1 MSIFVYSIQMTR
13 LSAYILFLSLF
24 LFAACDSAKKE
35 FETLKEGEIL
45 LDINTEEY
53 SLNGH
58 VIGKTATDISN
69 SDDLLIKPLDNELKK
84 IRSVEQEEA
93 LRKGIPAD
101 ESSNARFHFDENL
114 SYDVFYK
121 VIATMGFSGYVSFQY
136 VIGSNFREPLDT
148 NLPER
153 SSLSFSDEGISRYT
167 CQRAKN
173 RRQMDKLSEKTSR
186 KRFLTDEILD
196 RRIKDTELLVKCAQK
211 FIDLSLEIRS
221 NGNGVSYLVGLNE
234 SGVIDGKKIYTYENI
249 DDVWKFIED
258 IRLRRE
264 LQEKEDR
271 DQIFVVLE
279 RDMMVINLAP
289 VAKKLKNL
297 GYKVNFAYLGG

>member
-1 MSIFVYSIQMTR
+1 MNFKYLMN
-13 LSAYILFLSLF
+13 LFLFLSLF
-24 LFAACDSAKKE
+24 LLASCDSAEKE
-35 FETLKEGEIL
+35 FMTPKQGEVVI
-45 LDINTEEY
+45 DVNNDEY
-53 SLNGH
+53 SLNGT

-69 SDDLLIKPLDNELKK
+69 NDDLLIKPFDNELQK
-84 IRSVEQEEA
+84 IRDIEQKEA

-101 ESSNARFHFDENL
+101 ELSNARVHMDENVL
-114 SYDVFYK
+114 YDVFYK
-121 VIATMGFSGYVSFQY
+121 VLSTIGFNGYVSIQY
-136 VIGSNFREPLDT
+136 VIGSNFSEPLDM

-196 RRIKDTELLVKCAQK
+196 RRIKDTELLIGCAQK
-211 FIDLSLEIRS
+211 FIDLSLAIKS
-221 NGNGVSYLVGLNE
+221 NENGVSYLVGLNE
-234 SGVIDGKKIYTYENI
+234 SGVIDGEKIYTYENI

-264 LQEKEDR
+264 LQDKEDR
-271 DQIFVVLE
+271 DLISVVLE
-279 RDMMVINLAP
+279 KDVLVKNLVP
-289 VAKKLKNL
+289 VVKKLKAL
-297 GYKVNFAYLGG
+297 GYKVNFAYLG

>member
-1 MSIFVYSIQMTR
+1 MTPKQGG
-13 LSAYILFLSLF
+13 IVI
-24 LFAACDSAKKE
+24 DVNN
-35 FETLKEGEIL
+35 
-45 LDINTEEY
+45 DEY
-53 SLNGH
+53 SLNGT
-58 VIGKTATDISN
+58 VIGKTATDISA
-69 SDDLLIKPLDNELKK
+69 SKDLLIEPLDNELKE
-84 IRSVEQEEA
+84 IRRVEQEEA

-101 ESSNARFHFDENL
+101 ELSKARLHIDENI

-136 VIGSNFREPLDT
+136 VIGSNFREPLDM

-196 RRIKDTELLVKCAQK
+196 RRIKDTELLKECARK
-211 FIDLSLEIRS
+211 FIQLFLAIKP

-234 SGVIDGKKIYTYENI
+234 SGLIDGQKIYTYENI
-249 DDVWKFIED
+249 DDVWKLIED
-258 IRLRRE
+258 IRLRWD
-264 LQEKEDR
+264 LQDKEDR
-271 DQIFVVLE
+271 NQIIVVLGK
-279 RDMMVINLAP
+279 DLLVKNLAP
-289 VAKKLKNL
+289 VVKKLKIF
-297 GYKVNFAYLGG
+297 GYKVNFANFE

>member
-1 MSIFVYSIQMTR
+1 MNFKYLMN
-13 LSAYILFLSLF
+13 LFLFLSLF
-24 LFAACDSAKKE
+24 LLASCDSAEKE
-35 FETLKEGEIL
+35 FMTPKQGEVVI
-45 LDINTEEY
+45 DVNNDEY
-53 SLNGH
+53 SLNGT

-69 SDDLLIKPLDNELKK
+69 SDDLLIEPLDNELKE
-84 IRSVEQEEA
+84 IRRVEQEEA

-101 ESSNARFHFDENL
+101 ESNAKFHVDENI

-136 VIGSNFREPLDT
+136 VIGSNFREPLDM

-196 RRIKDTELLVKCAQK
+196 RRIKDTELLKECARK
-211 FIDLSLEIRS
+211 FIELFLAIKP

-234 SGVIDGKKIYTYENI
+234 SGLIDGQKIYTYENI
-249 DDVWKFIED
+249 DDVWKLIED
-258 IRLRRE
+258 IRLRRD
-264 LQEKEDR
+264 LQDKEDR
-271 DQIFVVLE
+271 NQIIVVLGK
-279 RDMMVINLAP
+279 DMLVKNFAP
-289 VAKKLKNL
+289 VVKKLKIF
-297 GYKVNFAYLGG
+297 GYKVNFANFE